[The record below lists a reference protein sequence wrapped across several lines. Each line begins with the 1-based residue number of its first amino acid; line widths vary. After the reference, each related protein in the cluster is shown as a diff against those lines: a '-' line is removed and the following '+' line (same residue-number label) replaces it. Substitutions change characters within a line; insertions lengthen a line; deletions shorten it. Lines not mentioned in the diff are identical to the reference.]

1 MAHLRFVLSFLLA
14 ISSILFVHAADEDM
28 LQDFCVADNG
38 SKIKVNGVVCKAAA
52 DVKAEDFKSSLLATP
67 GNTDNKLGSN
77 VTLASVNNFP
87 GLNTFGVAFAR
98 IDYAP
103 GGTNPPHVHPRGS
116 ELLFLVHGNLLVG
129 FVTTLPDNKLFA
141 QMLYPGDLFVFPRG
155 LIHFQLNVGKEP
167 AVAMAG
173 FNSQNPGATQ
183 VAKAVFD
190 SSPPINDDVIAKA
203 FQIDDR
209 GLIQKLR
216 ELIGMT

>member
-1 MAHLRFVLSFLLA
+1 MRLPTTERYSVVV
-14 ISSILFVHAADEDM
+14 SS
-28 LQDFCVADNG
+28 
-38 SKIKVNGVVCKAAA
+38 SGVSSEV
-52 DVKAEDFKSSLLATP
+52 DVKLLQRYSMLNANPVATP
-67 GNTDNKLGSN
+67 MEPVES
-77 VTLASVNNFP
+77 
-87 GLNTFGVAFAR
+87 
-98 IDYAP
+98 
-103 GGTNPPHVHPRGS
+103 
-116 ELLFLVHGNLLVG
+116 
-129 FVTTLPDNKLFA
+129 VTTLPDNKLFA

-155 LIHFQLNVGKEP
+155 LVHFQLNVGKEP

-190 SSPPINDDVIAKA
+190 SNPPINDDVIAKA